1 MLLAVDTSTTR
12 AGIALYDGDVIAES
26 TWLAGR
32 DHGRHLM
39 PVIEQTLARL
49 GRTPSDLIAVAA
61 ARGPGSFTGLRVGLA
76 VARGLQV
83 GLGIPLYGVGSLNV
97 LANGLPPLDY
107 PVWAVLA
114 AGRGRFAAAR
124 FRSTAEGYIRD
135 GDVMGMTLETLL
147 RLVVERCGIVGDLN
161 AEARDALSAVGPQV
175 WVAPPALS
183 VRRPAVLA
191 ALAWQALQQGEPPAP
206 DAGEPIYLVRA

>member
-12 AGIALYDGDVIAES
+12 AGIALYNGEVVAES
-26 TWLAGR
+26 VWLAGR

-39 PVIEQTLARL
+39 PLIQQTLERL
-49 GRTPSDLIAVAA
+49 GLKPSDLTAVAA

-83 GLGIPLYGVGSLNV
+83 GLDIPLYGVESLEV

-114 AGRGRFAAAR
+114 AGRGRYAVAR
-124 FRSTAEGYIRD
+124 FRSSASGYVQD
-135 GDVMGMTLETLL
+135 SDLMGVTLETLL
-147 RLVVERCGIVGDLN
+147 RLAVDRCGIVGDLDVP
-161 AEARDALSAVGPQV
+161 ARKAVSGLGPHV
-175 WVAPPALS
+175 WVAPPALA

-191 ALAWQALQQGEPPAP
+191 ELVWQRIHLGEVPSA
-206 DAGEPIYLVRA
+206 DAGEPIYLVRE

>member
-12 AGIALYDGDVIAES
+12 AGIALYDGEVVAES

-39 PVIEQTLARL
+39 PLIEQTLVRL
-49 GRTPSDLIAVAA
+49 GRTPADLTAVAA

-83 GLGIPLYGVGSLNV
+83 GLNIPLYGIGSLEA
-97 LANGLPPLDY
+97 LANGLPPLGY
-107 PVWAVLA
+107 PVWAALA
-114 AGRGRFAAAR
+114 AGRGRYAVAR
-124 FRSTAEGYIRD
+124 FLPTAREYVLD
-135 GDVMGMTLETLL
+135 GDVMGVTLESLL
-147 RLVVERCGIVGDLN
+147 RLAVGRCGIVGDLD
-161 AEARDALSAVGPQV
+161 AEARIALSALGDHI
-175 WVAPPALS
+175 WVAPPAMS

-191 ALAWQALQQGEPPAP
+191 ERAWQLLRRGEPPTP
-206 DAGEPIYLVRA
+206 DAGEPIYLVRG

>member
-26 TWLAGR
+26 SWLAGR

-49 GRTPSDLIAVAA
+49 GKQPSDLTAVAA

-76 VARGLQV
+76 VARGLQI
-83 GLGIPLYGVGSLNV
+83 GLGIPLYGVGSLEI
-97 LANGLPPLDY
+97 LANSLPPLDY

-114 AGRGRFAAAR
+114 AGRGRFATAR
-124 FRSTAEGYIRD
+124 FVAAAEGYIQD
-135 GDVMGMTLETLL
+135 TDVMGVTLASLL
-147 RLVVERCGIVGDLN
+147 RLTVERCGIVGDLD
-161 AEARDALSAVGPQV
+161 AAARTTLSELGERV
-175 WVAPPALS
+175 WVASPALS
-183 VRRPAVLA
+183 VRRPAILA
-191 ALAWQALQQGEPPAP
+191 ELAWRQFVRGESPDP
-206 DAGEPIYLVRA
+206 DAGEPIYLVRG

>member
-12 AGIALYDGDVIAES
+12 AGIALYDGEVIAEA

-49 GRTPSDLIAVAA
+49 GRTPADLTAVAA

-83 GLGIPLYGVGSLNV
+83 GLGIPLYGVGSLDV
-97 LANGLPPLDY
+97 LANSLPPLDV

-114 AGRGRFAAAR
+114 AGRGRYAGAR
-124 FRSTAEGYIRD
+124 FLPTAHEYVLD

-147 RLVVERCGIVGDLN
+147 RLAVERCGIVGDLDN
-161 AEARDALSAVGPQV
+161 EARKTLSALGGRV
-175 WVAPPALS
+175 WIAPPALS

-191 ALAWQALQQGEPPAP
+191 ERAWQLLQRGEPPTA
-206 DAGEPIYLVRA
+206 DAGEPIYLVRG

>member
-12 AGIALYDGDVIAES
+12 AGIALYNGEVVAES
-26 TWLAGR
+26 VWLAGR

-39 PVIEQTLARL
+39 PLIQQTLDRL
-49 GRTPSDLIAVAA
+49 RLKPSDLTAVAA

-83 GLGIPLYGVGSLNV
+83 GLGVPLHGVGTLEV
-97 LANGLPPLDY
+97 LANSLPPLDY

-114 AGRGRFAAAR
+114 AGRGRYAAAQ
-124 FRSTAEGYIRD
+124 FRASGGRYVQD
-135 GDVMGMTLETLL
+135 GKLMGITVETLL
-147 RLVVERCGIVGDLN
+147 RLAVDRCGIVGDLD
-161 AEARDALSAVGPQV
+161 AEARMAVSGLGPHV
-175 WVAPPALS
+175 WVAPPALA

-191 ALAWQALQQGEPPAP
+191 ELAWLRIQRGDTPSA
-206 DAGEPIYLVRA
+206 DAGEPIYLVRE